1 MTASPATRTPKS
13 EHTQSVQPCIKKH
26 RRAVEYYDKVVIAP
40 KFKEPKQS
48 EEVPAV
54 QTRSTTKAPTAYKLQ
69 VEGDDILPLLPCVQR
84 DLERNIALQTL
95 LDKLF
100 MVRDQLLEEGLLF
113 ECFLSMD
120 DYNVIFPNGSEHIF
134 GVKALSRLFEKLVV
148 GLGDDAEHIV
158 FWPPQRHCGRCS
170 VSRKL
175 VDVLARV
182 DLRVKTN

>member
-1 MTASPATRTPKS
+1 MIAASTPADTKTTHAS
-13 EHTQSVQPCIKKH
+13 GGLKKDITKLRPH
-26 RRAVEYYDKVVIAP
+26 KMQRRSK
-40 KFKEPKQS
+40 
-48 EEVPAV
+48 
-54 QTRSTTKAPTAYKLQ
+54 TKAPTAYKLQ

-113 ECFLSMD
+113 ECFLVMD

-134 GVKALSRLFEKLVV
+134 GVKALSRLFEVLTD
-148 GLGDDAEHIV
+148 GLDNAEHIV
-158 FWPPQRHCGRCS
+158 FWPPHRHCGRCY

>member
-13 EHTQSVQPCIKKH
+13 AHTQSVQPCIKKH

-54 QTRSTTKAPTAYKLQ
+54 QTRSTTKAPTAYILEVK
-69 VEGDDILPLLPCVQR
+69 GDNILPCVQI
-84 DLERNIALQTL
+84 DLERNRASQTL

-113 ECFLSMD
+113 ECFLAMD
-120 DYNVIFPNGSEHIF
+120 DYNVIFPNGSEHMF
-134 GVKALSRLFEKLVV
+134 GVKALNRLFEKLVV

-170 VSRKL
+170 VSRTL

>member
-13 EHTQSVQPCIKKH
+13 EHTQSVQPCIKRH
-26 RRAVEYYDKVVIAP
+26 RRAVEYFHRVLAP

-100 MVRDQLLEEGLLF
+100 KVRKQLLEEGLLF
-113 ECFLSMD
+113 ECFLAMD

-148 GLGDDAEHIV
+148 GLGDDAGHIE
-158 FWPPQRHCGRCS
+158 FWPPHRHGGGCS
-170 VSRKL
+170 VSCKL